1 MAGMSI
7 ADEKYVAFT
16 TYKRNGET
24 KSLPVWIADLG
35 DGTVG
40 FTTASSSYKVKR
52 LRNDN
57 RVILQPS
64 DAKGNVRE
72 GTEPVTGTGVVY
84 EGAEFEKIR
93 PILLKKYGIQYRMI
107 AFMGKMAK
115 LIGKG
120 SGTDAAIAIT
130 LD

>member
-1 MAGMSI
+1 MSI

-16 TYKRNGET
+16 TYRRNGEAKT
-24 KSLPVWIADLG
+24 LPVWIADLG

-52 LRNDN
+52 LRNDS
-57 RVILQPS
+57 RVVLQPS
-64 DAKGNVRE
+64 DAKGNVRP
-72 GTEPVTGTGVVY
+72 GTEPVTGTGVVHQ
-84 EGAEFEKIR
+84 GADFERIKK
-93 PILLKKYGIQYRMI
+93 ILLKKYGIQYRGI
-107 AFMGKMAK
+107 AFMGSIAK

>member
-72 GTEPVTGTGVVY
+72 
-84 EGAEFEKIR
+84 
-93 PILLKKYGIQYRMI
+93 LS
-107 AFMGKMAK
+107 
-115 LIGKG
+115 LIH
-120 SGTDAAIAIT
+120 I
-130 LD
+130 